1 MSRESKSAAASQLLE
16 EARALSGDFDR
27 LSQAVADRVGLS
39 ATDLL
44 AMDLVSR
51 RGQMTPGDLAREL
64 HLTTGAITG
73 LVDRLHKAGFVR
85 RVADADDRRR
95 VFVRATAREA
105 RVGELYRPLAAG
117 LRRAIEGYSEQ
128 ELAMLTGFIRTLRS
142 AVGGTIDG
150 VRKG

>member
-1 MSRESKSAAASQLLE
+1 MSRGSKSASQLLD

-39 ATDLL
+39 ATELL

-51 RGQMTPGDLAREL
+51 QGQMTAGQLATEL
-64 HLTTGAITG
+64 QLTTGAITG
-73 LVDRLHKAGFVR
+73 LVDRLQKAGYVR
-85 RVADADDRRR
+85 RVADPDDRRR
-95 VFVRATAREA
+95 VFVRATAKEA

-128 ELAMLTGFIRTLRS
+128 ELAMLTEFIGKLRS
-142 AVGGTIDG
+142 AVGGTIEG
-150 VRKG
+150 VRRD